1 MNTSINQGLLLVSYL
16 NNIEQQNNILINIL
30 ETMNRQN
37 LSSRQLINSFMN
49 PFAPRYSEN
58 NFNRNWRNT
67 IISPFNRNRERR
79 ETRYPRNRFNR
90 TVPSI
95 NRNNR
100 TNRNRTTQ
108 TTPMNTL

>member
-1 MNTSINQGLLLVSYL
+1 MNTSVNQGLLLVSYL

-79 ETRYPRNRFNR
+79 ERRYSRNRLNR
-90 TVPSI
+90 TCSKY
-95 NRNNR
+95 
-100 TNRNRTTQ
+100 
-108 TTPMNTL
+108 